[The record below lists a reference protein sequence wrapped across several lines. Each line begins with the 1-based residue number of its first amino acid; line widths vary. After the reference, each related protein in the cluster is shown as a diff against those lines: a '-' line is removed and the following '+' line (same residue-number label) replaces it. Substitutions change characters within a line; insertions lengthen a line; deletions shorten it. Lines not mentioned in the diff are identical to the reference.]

1 MGAII
6 QVLLNW
12 LAANLQLIFSWFG
25 VNAQAILSWL
35 VTNWIFTMSCALTT
49 IICLIYQTIQNPEGA
64 LNQFMIMVISS
75 VIVLFPSTPDDLK
88 IASLLGQFNTAFPQV
103 GSYVLAE
110 IFSGIVG
117 LSTVFLFTK
126 LWKLLP
132 FI

>member
-1 MGAII
+1 MSLII
-6 QVLLNW
+6 QLLVNW
-12 LAANLQLIFSWFG
+12 LGSNIQSIIQNI
-25 VNAQAILSWL
+25 VNWL
-35 VTNWIFTMSCALTT
+35 VSNWIFTMSCTITT
-49 IICLIYQTIQNPEGA
+49 ILCLIYQTIQNPEGA

-88 IASLLGQFNTAFPQV
+88 IASLLEQFNTDFPQI

-117 LSTVFLFTK
+117 LSSVFLFTK